1 MVVDDNVDAADS
13 AAILL
18 RMLGHKVET
27 AQDGHS
33 ALAAVRTFQPQVVL
47 LDIGLPG
54 MSGYD
59 VAKAL
64 RAQPENEAL
73 VLVAVTGYGQ
83 DEDHR
88 LSAEAGF
95 ERHLVKPVA
104 LAALAE
110 LLASLETSSGS
121 VRPGGSTCR

>member
-1 MVVDDNVDAADS
+1 
-13 AAILL
+13 
-18 RMLGHKVET
+18 
-27 AQDGHS
+27 
-33 ALAAVRTFQPQVVL
+33 
-47 LDIGLPG
+47 